1 MSGFSWSRSSQG
13 VPGSG
18 TTKWH
23 LYSCRILI
31 YAINA
36 ELRRSWRCPFSI
48 NRELAPLPAHSVG
61 EVASPIPHMRQRHP
75 ALGAIFALFSF
86 GDFRSSF
93 SFFGP
98 SQVSVQSLN
107 IQWPRRP
114 RETRSSFFCSW
125 ESLALEVWSST
136 SAGSPATIGR
146 STPGFTGTGS
156 THTCVAVA
164 ETSASYPHNADGKST
179 EGSRSELKRQRRNQS
194 LLQNGRHCLKT
205 HTESSGPFMSQAYS
219 EACGPFFAQPHFGQ
233 SSLFLLDSVARHRER
248 H

>member
-1 MSGFSWSRSSQG
+1 
-13 VPGSG
+13 
-18 TTKWH
+18 
-23 LYSCRILI
+23 
-31 YAINA
+31 
-36 ELRRSWRCPFSI
+36 
-48 NRELAPLPAHSVG
+48 
-61 EVASPIPHMRQRHP
+61 MRQRHP

-107 IQWPRRP
+107 IQWPRQP

-164 ETSASYPHNADGKST
+164 ETSASYPPKVVGKPT
-179 EGSRSELKRQRRNQS
+179 AVRDPKLRGSRRNQS
-194 LLQNGRHCLKT
+194 QGHIGRYWPKT
-205 HTESSGPFMSQAYS
+205 HTEPSGPLMSQAHS
-219 EACGPFFAQPHFGQ
+219 EARGSFFAQPHFGALESILARQ
-233 SSLFLLDSVARHRER
+233 RIEACGATLTLMHGGAFGPRNAQLHNGDCGPLFAQP
-248 H
+248 